1 MNKVTLKRLRA
12 LIREEITKAYSDQRY
27 LGSNDDE
34 MDVGVNVA
42 VVNADGRPDVGK
54 VVNRYAGQKGK
65 DAVWSVKTHDGKTLQ
80 KRAGDLKKVEEQEPG
95 EVEKHDEPEDS
106 KTPVEKNPDDL
117 LLDDNLREIDEKR
130 EEESF
135 KDRHYEFMA
144 KQILFKWSDHSP
156 EVSWKAVAD
165 NYVKSTKATTGKVLD
180 SSRLYIAIQDALVDM
195 ENCRNDGTYSK
206 NTDKAT

>member
-65 DAVWSVKTHDGKTLQ
+65 DAVWSVKTPDGKTLQ

-106 KTPVEKNPDDL
+106 KTPVEKNTDDL

>member
-34 MDVGVNVA
+34 MDVGVNIA

-65 DAVWSVKTHDGKTLQ
+65 DAVWSVKTPDGKTLQ

-106 KTPVEKNPDDL
+106 KTPVEKNTDDL